1 MLRLAL
7 MPLPLPLPLLVG
19 VGVMEL
25 VEVVAVGVM
34 PPGLLETKQGL
45 WIKAGQTIA
54 GMMRVP
60 MGLVLVI
67 TKAVLPP

>member
-7 MPLPLPLPLLVG
+7 MRLPLPLPLLVG

-45 WIKAGQTIA
+45 WIKAGQ
-54 GMMRVP
+54 
-60 MGLVLVI
+60 VI
-67 TKAVLPP
+67 QGQMQGVRALLQVTTKAVSPP